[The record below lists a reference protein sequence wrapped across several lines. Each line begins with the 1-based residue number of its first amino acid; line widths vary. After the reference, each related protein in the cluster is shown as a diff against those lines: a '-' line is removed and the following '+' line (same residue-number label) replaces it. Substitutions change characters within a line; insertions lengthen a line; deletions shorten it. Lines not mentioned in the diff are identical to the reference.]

1 MSIFSPGSKNT
12 IAKHYKFSCPR
23 NSDFNFLFLA
33 ESINLLISLTLG
45 NDYSASNILK
55 SCTRVCPSKS
65 RAITKLAIA
74 QLKGT
79 VLLFWQ
85 TKQKQVLI
93 LHSLLNHK
101 PNQALAALGAT
112 APLLTRFDSRITL
125 TGPTQISI
133 TPQKGSAPSSYF
145 LHLEKQAQ
153 VPGPHPG
160 DHSHRPPPGWVGG
173 NNKHTLQVS
182 MHTSSTNLAAAI
194 STSSTGTINIL
205 HKRNLSTQHL
215 PCQSNTNTLHPRTR
229 PLREKGCLCP
239 SPTKPKTTTHNKLSQ
254 LAMNQ
259 KHSASS
265 FAKGGQSF
273 CGSGRR

>member
-23 NSDFNFLFLA
+23 NSNFNFLFLVG
-33 ESINLLISLTLG
+33 SINLLISLTLG

-55 SCTRVCPSKS
+55 SCTRICPSKS

-74 QLKGT
+74 QLKET

-85 TKQKQVLI
+85 TKQEQVLI
-93 LHSLLNHK
+93 SHSLLNHK

-112 APLLTRFDSRITL
+112 A
-125 TGPTQISI
+125 
-133 TPQKGSAPSSYF
+133 
-145 LHLEKQAQ
+145 
-153 VPGPHPG
+153 
-160 DHSHRPPPGWVGG
+160 
-173 NNKHTLQVS
+173 
-182 MHTSSTNLAAAI
+182 
-194 STSSTGTINIL
+194 
-205 HKRNLSTQHL
+205 
-215 PCQSNTNTLHPRTR
+215 
-229 PLREKGCLCP
+229 
-239 SPTKPKTTTHNKLSQ
+239 HNKLSQ

-273 CGSGRR
+273 CGSGRC